1 MKGDEVGEA
10 DKARRAGGAGRADV
24 EHWAGRLAAL
34 AADCGVPGV
43 SLAFWYDGELYE
55 CATGVLNTATAAPV
69 RTDSLFQIGSV
80 TKVWTATQLMLLV
93 EDGRITL
100 DTPVAEL
107 LPEFTVRDPH
117 ATGAITLRHL
127 LTHTSGIDGDLFLDT
142 GRGDDCLRRYVE
154 ACADLEQTFPV
165 GDSHSYCNSGFVIAG
180 RVVERLTGTVWDR
193 ALREQI
199 CEPLGLT
206 HTWTLPEDVLRFGAA
221 VGHDEHG
228 AVVPQWGLPRSVGPA
243 GLICARAADV
253 VAFGRAHLTPGA
265 LLADPGALRQ
275 AQVDVPN
282 PYAGGRQWG
291 IGWSLDEWDG
301 HQLASHTGDTI
312 GQHAALWLLPGTGT
326 VVAALINGGR
336 SVDFQQRLVTEL
348 LRDLHGI
355 AVPAPLAPPEQPVT
369 VDVEPITGVYER
381 AGSRIHVTA
390 HEGGLRLR
398 TEPTGILVG
407 LARSRTLDLV
417 AVDATT
423 FVGREEG
430 ESDSDTGSGS
440 DSVWDAVVFEQR
452 PDGPSYL
459 HYSGRAT
466 PKVG

>member
-1 MKGDEVGEA
+1 MKA
-10 DKARRAGGAGRADV
+10 DI

-34 AADCGVPGV
+34 AVDSGVPGA
-43 SLAFWYDGELYE
+43 SLAFWYDGEVHE
-55 CATGVLNTATAAPV
+55 CATGVLNTGTGAPV
-69 RTDSLFQIGSV
+69 LIDSLFQIGSV
-80 TKVWTATQLMLLV
+80 TKVWTATQLMLLA
-93 EDGRITL
+93 EQGRVTL
-100 DTPVAEL
+100 DTPVAEI
-107 LPEFTVRDPH
+107 LPEFRVSDPG
-117 ATGAITLRHL
+117 ATQAITLRHL

-154 ACADLEQTFPV
+154 ACAGLEQTFPV

-180 RVVERLTGTVWDR
+180 RVIEEVTGLVWNQ

-221 VGHDEHG
+221 IGHDEDG

-253 VAFGRAHLTPGA
+253 VAFGRAHLTPGM
-265 LLADPGALRQ
+265 LLADPAALRE
-275 AQVDVPN
+275 AQVDLPN
-282 PYAGGRQWG
+282 PHTGARQWG
-291 IGWSLDEWDG
+291 IGWGLDEWDG
-301 HQLASHTGDTI
+301 HQVVSHTGDTI
-312 GQHAALWLLPGTGT
+312 GQHAVLWVLPELGT
-326 VVAALINGGR
+326 VIAALINGGR
-336 SVDFQQRLVTEL
+336 SVEFQHRLATEL
-348 LRDLHGI
+348 MRELHAI
-355 AVPAPLAPPEQPVT
+355 DVPAPLTPPGQPVH
-369 VDVEPITGVYER
+369 VDGAPFTGTYER

-390 HEGGLRLR
+390 DEGGRLSLR

-417 AVDATT
+417 AVDETT
-423 FVGREEG
+423 FVGRDEG
-430 ESDSDTGSGS
+430 
-440 DSVWDAVVFEQR
+440 DSVWDTVVFEQR

-466 PKVG
+466 PKTS

>member
-1 MKGDEVGEA
+1 MKPDI
-10 DKARRAGGAGRADV
+10 

-34 AADCGVPGV
+34 AADSEVPGA
-43 SLAFWYDGELYE
+43 SLAFWHDSELYE
-55 CATGVLNTATAAPV
+55 CATGVLNTTTGAPAH
-69 RTDSLFQIGSV
+69 TDSLFQIGSI
-80 TKVWTATQLMLLV
+80 TKVWTATQLMLLAEQGHV
-93 EDGRITL
+93 TL
-100 DTPVAEL
+100 DTPVVEI
-107 LPEFTVRDPH
+107 LPEFRVGNPE
-117 ATGAITLRHL
+117 ATAAITLRHL

-142 GRGDDCLRRYVE
+142 GRGDDCLRRYTE

-165 GDSHSYCNSGFVIAG
+165 GDSHSYCNSGFVVAG
-180 RVVERLTGTVWDR
+180 RIVEQLTGKVWDQ

-199 CEPLGLT
+199 CDPLGLT

-253 VAFGRAHLTPGA
+253 VAFGRAHLAPGA
-265 LLADPGALRQ
+265 LLADPAALRQ
-275 AQVDVPN
+275 PQVDLPN
-282 PYAGGRQWG
+282 PHTGGRQWG

-301 HQLASHTGDTI
+301 HQVVSHTGDTI
-312 GQHAALWLLPGTGT
+312 GQHAALWVLPELGT
-326 VVAALINGGR
+326 VVTALINGGR
-336 SVDFQQRLVTEL
+336 SVEFQHRLAGEL
-348 LRDLHGI
+348 LGTLHAI
-355 AVPAPLAPPEQPVT
+355 DVPAPLAPPGRPVDIDT
-369 VDVEPITGVYER
+369 APFTGVYER

-390 HEGGLRLR
+390 HDRGLRLR

-423 FVGREEG
+423 FVGRDEG
-430 ESDSDTGSGS
+430 

-466 PKVG
+466 PKTS

>member
-1 MKGDEVGEA
+1 MKA
-10 DKARRAGGAGRADV
+10 DI
-24 EHWAGRLAAL
+24 EHWRTRLAAL
-34 AADCGVPGV
+34 AADSGTPGA

-55 CATGVLNTATAAPV
+55 CATGVLNTVTGAPV
-69 RTDSLFQIGSV
+69 RTDSLFQIGSI

-93 EDGRITL
+93 EQGRLTL
-100 DTPVAEL
+100 DTPVAEI
-107 LPEFTVRDPH
+107 LPEFRVGDLH
-117 ATGAITLRHL
+117 ATAAITPRHL

-142 GRGDDCLRRYVE
+142 GRGDDCLHRYVE

-180 RVVERLTGTVWDR
+180 RVVEQLTGKVWDR

-199 CEPLGLT
+199 CDPLGLT

-228 AVVPQWGLPRSVGPA
+228 SVVPQWGLPRSVGPA

-253 VAFGRAHLTPGA
+253 VAFGRAHLTPGE
-265 LLADPGALRQ
+265 LLADPAVLRT
-275 AQVDVPN
+275 AHVDLPN
-282 PYAGGRQWG
+282 PHTGGRQWG

-301 HQLASHTGDTI
+301 HAVASHTGDTI
-312 GQHAALWLLPGTGT
+312 GQHAALWVLPELGT
-326 VVAALINGGR
+326 VVVALINGGR
-336 SVDFQQRLVTEL
+336 SVEFQHRLVAEL
-348 LRDLHGI
+348 LGNLHAI
-355 AVPAPLAPPEQPVT
+355 DVPAPVAPPERPVHAD
-369 VDVEPITGVYER
+369 VDPFTGVYER

-407 LARSRTLDLV
+407 LARSRTVDLV

-423 FVGREEG
+423 FVGRDAG
-430 ESDSDTGSGS
+430 DSI
-440 DSVWDAVVFEQR
+440 WDAVVFEQR

-466 PKVG
+466 PKTS

>member
-1 MKGDEVGEA
+1 MKA
-10 DKARRAGGAGRADV
+10 DI

-34 AADCGVPGV
+34 AADSEVPGA
-43 SLAFWYDGELYE
+43 SLAFWYDGEPYE
-55 CATGVLNTATAAPV
+55 CATGVLNTATGAPV
-69 RTDSLFQIGSV
+69 GTDSLFQIGSV
-80 TKVWTATQLMLLV
+80 TKVWTATQLMLLA
-93 EDGRITL
+93 EQGRVTL
-100 DTPVAEL
+100 DTPVAEI
-107 LPEFTVRDPH
+107 LPEFRVRDPE
-117 ATGAITLRHL
+117 ATAAITLRHL

-165 GDSHSYCNSGFVIAG
+165 GDSHSYGNSGFVIAG
-180 RVVERLTGTVWDR
+180 RVIEQLTGSVWDQ

-199 CEPLGLT
+199 CDPLGLT

-265 LLADPGALRQ
+265 LLAEPAALLQ
-275 AQVDVPN
+275 PQVDLPN
-282 PYAGGRQWG
+282 PHTGGRQWG

-301 HQLASHTGDTI
+301 HQVVSHTGDTI
-312 GQHAALWLLPGTGT
+312 GQHAALWVLPELGT

-336 SVDFQQRLVTEL
+336 SVEFQHRLATEL
-348 LRDLHGI
+348 LGDLHAI
-355 AVPAPLAPPEQPVT
+355 DVPAPLAPPERPVH
-369 VDVEPITGVYER
+369 VDVTPFTGVYER

-423 FVGREEG
+423 FVGRDED
-430 ESDSDTGSGS
+430 DSIG
-440 DSVWDAVVFEQR
+440 DAVVFEQR

-466 PKVG
+466 PKTR

>member
-1 MKGDEVGEA
+1 MKA
-10 DKARRAGGAGRADV
+10 DI
-24 EHWAGRLAAL
+24 EHWTSRLAAL
-34 AADCGVPGV
+34 AADCEVPGA
-43 SLAFWYDGELYE
+43 SLAYWYGSELHE
-55 CATGVLNTATAAPV
+55 CATGVLNTATGAPV
-69 RTDSLFQIGSV
+69 RADSLFQIGSV
-80 TKVWTATQLMLLV
+80 TKVWTATQMMLLV
-93 EDGRITL
+93 EQGRITL
-100 DTPVAEL
+100 DTPVAEI
-107 LPEFTVRDPH
+107 LPEFTVGDLH
-117 ATGAITLRHL
+117 ATAAITLRHL

-180 RVVERLTGTVWDR
+180 RVVEQLTGKVWDQ

-199 CEPLGLT
+199 CDPLGLT

-221 VGHDEHG
+221 AGHDEHG
-228 AVVPQWGLPRSVGPA
+228 AVVAQWGLPRSVGPA

-265 LLADPGALRQ
+265 LLADPAALRR
-275 AQVDVPN
+275 AQVDLPHS
-282 PYAGGRQWG
+282 YGGGRQWG
-291 IGWSLDEWDG
+291 IGWCLDEWDG
-301 HQLASHTGDTI
+301 HQVVSHTGDTI
-312 GQHAALWLLPGTGT
+312 GQHAALWVLPEPGT
-326 VVAALINGGR
+326 VVAVLINGGR
-336 SVDFQQRLVTEL
+336 SVEFQHRLVTEL
-348 LRDLHGI
+348 LGDLHGI
-355 AVPAPLAPPEQPVT
+355 DVPAPLTPPEPP
-369 VDVEPITGVYER
+369 VDVDIEPFTGVYER

-423 FVGREEG
+423 FVGRDAG
-430 ESDSDTGSGS
+430 DSL
-440 DSVWDAVVFEQR
+440 WDAVVFERR

-466 PKVG
+466 PKAR

>member
-1 MKGDEVGEA
+1 MKA
-10 DKARRAGGAGRADV
+10 DI
-24 EHWAGRLAAL
+24 EHWARRLAAL
-34 AADCGVPGV
+34 AADSEVPGASV
-43 SLAFWYDGELYE
+43 AFGYDGEVYE
-55 CATGVLNTATAAPV
+55 CATGVLNTATGAPV
-69 RTDSLFQIGSV
+69 RSDSLFQIGSV

-93 EDGRITL
+93 EDGRVTL
-100 DTPVAEL
+100 DTPVAEI
-107 LPEFTVRDPH
+107 LPEFRVLDRE
-117 ATGAITLRHL
+117 ATAAITLRHL

-180 RVVERLTGTVWDR
+180 RVVERLTGTVWDQ

-221 VGHDEHG
+221 VGHDEQG

-265 LLADPGALRQ
+265 LLADPAALRQ
-275 AQVDVPN
+275 AQVDLPN
-282 PYAGGRQWG
+282 PHAGGRQWG

-301 HQLASHTGDTI
+301 HQVVSHTGDTI
-312 GQHAALWLLPGTGT
+312 GQHAALWVLPELGT
-326 VVAALINGGR
+326 VIAALINGGR
-336 SVDFQQRLVTEL
+336 SVEFQHRLASEL
-348 LRDLHGI
+348 LRELHAI
-355 AVPAPLAPPEQPVT
+355 DVPAPIAPPEQSVQF
-369 VDVEPITGVYER
+369 DVAPFTGVYER

-390 HEGGLRLR
+390 HEAGLRLR

-423 FVGREEG
+423 FVGRDEG
-430 ESDSDTGSGS
+430 DSI
-440 DSVWDAVVFEQR
+440 WDAVVFEQR

-466 PKVG
+466 PKTG

>member
-1 MKGDEVGEA
+1 MKA
-10 DKARRAGGAGRADV
+10 DI
-24 EHWAGRLAAL
+24 EHWTSRLAVL
-34 AADCGVPGV
+34 AADSGAPGA
-43 SLAFWYDGELYE
+43 SMAFWYGGELYA
-55 CATGVLNTATAAPV
+55 CATGVLNTATGAPA
-69 RTDSLFQIGSV
+69 RTDSLFQIGSI

-93 EDGRITL
+93 EQGRVAL
-100 DTPVAEL
+100 DTPVAEI
-107 LPEFTVRDPH
+107 LPEFRVGDPR
-117 ATGAITLRHL
+117 ATEAITLRHL

-154 ACADLEQTFPV
+154 ACAGLEQTFPV
-165 GDSHSYCNSGFVIAG
+165 GGSHSYCNSGFVIAG
-180 RVVERLTGTVWDR
+180 RVVEQLTGKVWDR

-199 CEPLGLT
+199 CDPLGLT

-265 LLADPGALRQ
+265 LLADPAALRQ
-275 AQVDVPN
+275 AQVDLPN
-282 PYAGGRQWG
+282 PHAGGRQWG
-291 IGWSLDEWDG
+291 IGWSLDEWGG
-301 HQLASHTGDTI
+301 HRVVSHTGDTI
-312 GQHAALWLLPGTGT
+312 GQHAALWVLPELGT

-336 SVDFQQRLVTEL
+336 SVEFQHRLVTEL
-348 LRDLHGI
+348 LGDLHAI
-355 AVPAPLAPPEQPVT
+355 DVPAPLAPPEPPVH
-369 VDVEPITGVYER
+369 VDTEPFTGVYER

-423 FVGREEG
+423 FVGRDEG
-430 ESDSDTGSGS
+430 DSI
-440 DSVWDAVVFEQR
+440 WDAVVFER
-452 PDGPSYL
+452 RADGPSYL

-466 PKVG
+466 PKTS